1 MFNVIAYMCL
11 CAYVYVVRMYVLRCV
26 IIVCV
31 YKIINVCVCVVC
43 LYYWG
48 GLQGSKRMSHLMVEV
63 QVGLWL
69 LLLQFHQ

>member
-31 YKIINVCVCVVC
+31 YKIINVCVCVCVC
-43 LYYWG
+43 CL
-48 GLQGSKRMSHLMVEV
+48 S
-63 QVGLWL
+63 L
-69 LLLQFHQ
+69 LLGGPARKQVHVSLNG